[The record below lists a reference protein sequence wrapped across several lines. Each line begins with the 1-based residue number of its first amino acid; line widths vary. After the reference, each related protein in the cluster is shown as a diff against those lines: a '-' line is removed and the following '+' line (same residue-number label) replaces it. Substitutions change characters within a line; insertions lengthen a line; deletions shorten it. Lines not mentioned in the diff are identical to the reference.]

1 MSDNK
6 TELDGMA
13 VLLLLVLCA
22 SWGMQ
27 QVSVK
32 LILHDVSPLM
42 QATIRS
48 IGASALLI
56 IWMKARSRPIFE
68 RDGTLWA
75 GIAAGLLFGGEFA
88 LIYWGLEFTHASR
101 ASVFLYLSPFVVAIG
116 AHLFVPNERL
126 RAIQVIGLVA
136 AFGGIL
142 VAFGGS
148 ISAPSGDILVGDI
161 MLIGAAVLWGAT
173 TVLIKASKLALIAPS
188 KTLLYQ
194 LGVSAPALLLIS
206 YLLGEPG
213 IVRLTPVVYM
223 SLAYQVVWVAFITY
237 TVWFWLIRHYPAS
250 RLAAFTFLTPI
261 FGVAAGALALAEP
274 LPVSLIVALVLVAI
288 GIYLVNRRKS
298 SVRAIKTTVEYPP
311 KQ

>member
-1 MSDNK
+1 MSSNK

-22 SWGMQ
+22 SWGLQ
-27 QVSVK
+27 QVSIK
-32 LILHDVSPLM
+32 LILNDVSPVM
-42 QATIRS
+42 QAAIRS

-56 IWMKARSRPIFE
+56 VWMKARNRPIFE

-101 ASVFLYLSPFVVAIG
+101 ASVFLYLSPFVVAVG
-116 AHLFVPNERL
+116 AHLFIPNERL

-161 MLIGAAVLWGAT
+161 MLIGAAILWG
-173 TVLIKASKLALIAPS
+173 
-188 KTLLYQ
+188 Q
-194 LGVSAPALLLIS
+194 
-206 YLLGEPG
+206 
-213 IVRLTPVVYM
+213 
-223 SLAYQVVWVAFITY
+223 
-237 TVWFWLIRHYPAS
+237 
-250 RLAAFTFLTPI
+250 
-261 FGVAAGALALAEP
+261 
-274 LPVSLIVALVLVAI
+274 
-288 GIYLVNRRKS
+288 
-298 SVRAIKTTVEYPP
+298 PP
-311 KQ
+311 F

>member
-1 MSDNK
+1 MSSNK
-6 TELDGMA
+6 TELDGLA
-13 VLLLLVLCA
+13 VILLLVLCA
-22 SWGMQ
+22 SWGLQ
-27 QVSVK
+27 QVSIK
-32 LILHDVSPLM
+32 LILNDVSPVM

-56 IWMKARSRPIFE
+56 VWMKARNRPIFE

-101 ASVFLYLSPFVVAIG
+101 ASVFLYLSPFVVAVG
-116 AHLFVPNERL
+116 AHLFIPNERL

-161 MLIGAAVLWGAT
+161 MLIGAAILWGAT
-173 TVLIKASKLALIAPS
+173 TVLIKASKLATIAPS

-206 YLLGEPG
+206 HLLDEPG
-213 IVRLTPVVYM
+213 IVNLTPVVYM

-261 FGVAAGALALAEP
+261 FGVISGAQVLSEP
-274 LPVSLIVALVLVAI
+274 LPFSLLVALALVAI
-288 GIYLVNRRKS
+288 GIYLVNRREA
-298 SVRAIKTTVEYPP
+298 VAPATKTTVECRQ